1 MTHMVTALTVSLSLV
16 FSTGRAADAPIGVI
30 GPQTVDASDVEA
42 AAQDVFKE
50 LQGDFE
56 AELKQLRLTQARA
69 RHSVLERELERFL
82 DERALDLEA
91 AARGISKDALR
102 AGIKIP
108 PVSDTEIQA
117 FYKANRPRINQ
128 PYAEVATDI
137 RNYLAA
143 DHQRLAAEAFHA
155 QLRRKHDIRS
165 MLEPRRE
172 MVDAVG
178 PSIGAQGAPV
188 TIVEFAD
195 FQCPYCAQSTSVLKA
210 LLAKYPQD
218 LRLVFRHLPLVD
230 IHDNALQA
238 ARAAV
243 CAERQGKF
251 WPVHDAL
258 FLNQD
263 ALEAPALD
271 NMVRAQGVDM
281 DRQSKCV
288 AEAATMDTIDAD
300 SNAAF
305 ELGISST
312 PAFLVNGRLIVGSAS
327 MEELDDLIQDELRR
341 ARAGGRH

>member
-1 MTHMVTALTVSLSLV
+1 
-16 FSTGRAADAPIGVI
+16 
-30 GPQTVDASDVEA
+30 
-42 AAQDVFKE
+42 
-50 LQGDFE
+50 
-56 AELKQLRLTQARA
+56 
-69 RHSVLERELERFL
+69 
-82 DERALDLEA
+82 
-91 AARGISKDALR
+91 
-102 AGIKIP
+102 
-108 PVSDTEIQA
+108 
-117 FYKANRPRINQ
+117 
-128 PYAEVATDI
+128 
-137 RNYLAA
+137 
-143 DHQRLAAEAFHA
+143 
-155 QLRRKHDIRS
+155 
-165 MLEPRRE
+165 
-172 MVDAVG
+172 
-178 PSIGAQGAPV
+178 
-188 TIVEFAD
+188 
-195 FQCPYCAQSTSVLKA
+195 
-210 LLAKYPQD
+210 
-218 LRLVFRHLPLVD
+218 VFRHLPLVD